1 MDNISN
7 IMAAIVAIFKN
18 NGLTEL
24 SFGNYDELSDP
35 AYIIWFDDDGTPY
48 DDPVVKVMVEDGQI
62 SVEVEAR
69 NFSNNAVIQD
79 YDIDRLEWWKSIH
92 TNVLEVLE
100 QDGKRCC
107 PSCGKP
113 LRARQKY
120 CSATCR
126 NFAAPQPTAQEITEL
141 ANKRIRQLIAR
152 IAQGDRKLKRTLTEK
167 FIIKQ

>member
-7 IMAAIVAIFKN
+7 IMAAIVAIFRN

-48 DDPVVKVMVEDGQI
+48 DDPVIKIMVEDDQI

-79 YDIDRLEWWKSIH
+79 YDIDRLVWWKSIH
-92 TNVLEVLE
+92 ANVLEVLE
-100 QDGKRCC
+100 QDGKRRC

>member
-1 MDNISN
+1 MNDIDE
-7 IMAAIVAIFKN
+7 IKTAIVAIFRN

-24 SFGNYDELSDP
+24 SFGDYDELSDP
-35 AYIIWFDDDGTPY
+35 AYIIWFDNDGTPY
-48 DDPVVKVMVEDGQI
+48 DDPVVKVMVEDDHI

-69 NFSNNAVIQD
+69 NFFDNVVIQD
-79 YDIDRLEWWKSIH
+79 YDIDRLEWWKCIY
-92 TNVLEVLE
+92 TCVLEVLE
-100 QDGKRCC
+100 QDGKRRC

-141 ANKRIRQLIAR
+141 ANKRIRRLIAR
-152 IAQGDRKLKRTLTEK
+152 IAQGDRKFKRSLIEK
-167 FIIKQ
+167 YIIES

>member
-24 SFGNYDELSDP
+24 SFGDYDELSDL
-35 AYIIWFDDDGTPY
+35 AYIIWFDGDGTPY
-48 DDPVVKVMVEDGQI
+48 DDPVVKVMVE
-62 SVEVEAR
+62 AR
-69 NFSNNAVIQD
+69 NFSNNAEIQD
-79 YDIDRLEWWKSIH
+79 YEIDRLVWWKSIH
-92 TNVLEVLE
+92 ANVLEVLE
-100 QDGKRCC
+100 QDGKRRC

-113 LRARQKY
+113 LRARQNY

-126 NFAAPQPTAQEITEL
+126 KFAAPQPTAQKITEL

>member
-7 IMAAIVAIFKN
+7 IMAAIVAIFRN

-24 SFGNYDELSDP
+24 SFGDYDELSDP

-48 DDPVVKVMVEDGQI
+48 DDPVIKVIVEDDNI

-92 TNVLEVLE
+92 ANVLEVLE
-100 QDGKRCC
+100 QDGKRRC

-113 LRARQKY
+113 LRVRQKY

-126 NFAAPQPTAQEITEL
+126 KFAAPQPTAQEITEL

-152 IAQGDRKLKRTLTEK
+152 IAQGDRKLKRTLTQK
-167 FIIKQ
+167 YIIEL

>member
-7 IMAAIVAIFKN
+7 IMAAIVAIFRN

-24 SFGNYDELSDP
+24 SFGDYDEQSDP
-35 AYIIWFDDDGTPY
+35 AYIIWFDNDGTPY
-48 DDPVVKVMVEDGQI
+48 DDPVVKVMVENDQI

-79 YDIDRLEWWKSIH
+79 YEIDHLEWWKSIH
-92 TNVLEVLE
+92 ANVLEVLE
-100 QDGKRCC
+100 QDGKRHC

-113 LRARQKY
+113 LRTRQKY

-126 NFAAPQPTAQEITEL
+126 KFAAPQPTAQEITEL
-141 ANKRIRQLIAR
+141 ANRRIRQLIAR

-167 FIIKQ
+167 FTIKQ